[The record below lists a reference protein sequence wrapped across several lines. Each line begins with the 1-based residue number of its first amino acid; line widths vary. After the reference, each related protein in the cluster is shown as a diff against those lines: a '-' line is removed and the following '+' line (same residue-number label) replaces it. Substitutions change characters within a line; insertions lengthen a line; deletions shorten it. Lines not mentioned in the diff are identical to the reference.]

1 MTRTTLH
8 YKAQTIKNRR
18 IFSKKR
24 TRGKRDLTH
33 ILFGCLRYTITG
45 LGIVSIS
52 LTSIMI
58 YKELLQLPW
67 LQVKKIQVEGC
78 VNHTPAEILDIADIR
93 PQVNLLSLN
102 LKQICQQ
109 LESSPWI
116 EKAQVKRTFPDQ
128 LCISISERKP
138 AALINLNQLHLVD
151 HNGVIFKKVE
161 RQEGQGFPI
170 LTGIGWES
178 LMNHKE
184 KYSVLI
190 NEALSLLILFKQKGL
205 HMSYI
210 SEINVNPSL
219 GLTVY
224 TTNNTLQIV
233 LGFAPFKKKCERLY
247 IIMEDLKKKNLTA
260 QKIDLNYKHKA
271 FVKIKE
277 SRKTKKSI

>member
-1 MTRTTLH
+1 MTRTAIH
-8 YKAQTIKNRR
+8 YRTQTIKNRR
-18 IFSKKR
+18 MVLHKR

-33 ILFGCLRYTITG
+33 IFFGCLRYTITG
-45 LGIVSIS
+45 LGIASIS

-128 LCISISERKP
+128 LHISISERKP
-138 AALINLNQLHLVD
+138 AALINLDQLHLVD
-151 HNGVIFKKVE
+151 LHGEIFKKVDP
-161 RQEGQGFPI
+161 QEGQGLPI
-170 LTGIGWES
+170 LTGIDWES
-178 LMNHKE
+178 LMNHKK
-184 KYSVLI
+184 KYTAFI
-190 NEALSLLILFKQKGL
+190 TEALSLLNLFEQKGF
-205 HMSYI
+205 HKSYI
-210 SEINVNPSL
+210 SEININPTL

-233 LGFAPFKKKCERLY
+233 MGFAPFQKKCNRLY
-247 IIMEDLKKKNLTA
+247 VIMDDLNNKNLTA
-260 QKIDLNYKHKA
+260 QKIDLNYQHKA

-277 SRKTKKSI
+277 SSKPKKSI

>member
-1 MTRTTLH
+1 M
-8 YKAQTIKNRR
+8 
-18 IFSKKR
+18 FSNKR

-33 ILFGCLRYTITG
+33 IFFGCLRYTLTG

-58 YKELLQLPW
+58 YKELLRLPW

-78 VNHTPAEILDIADIR
+78 VNHTPAEILDIADIQ

-102 LKQICQQ
+102 LKQICKQ

-128 LCISISERKP
+128 LYISIFERKP
-138 AALINLNQLHLVD
+138 VALINLNQLHLVD
-151 HNGVIFKKVE
+151 HKGAIFKKVDH
-161 RQEGQGFPI
+161 QEGQGLPI
-170 LTGIGWES
+170 VTGIDWES
-178 LMNHKE
+178 LMKHKQ
-184 KYSVLI
+184 KYTLLI
-190 NEALSLLILFKQKGL
+190 NEALSLLSLFKQKGL
-205 HMSYI
+205 DKSYI

-233 LGFAPFKKKCERLY
+233 MGFAPFQKKCNRLY
-247 IIMEDLKKKNLTA
+247 VIMEDLNKKNLTA
-260 QKIDLNYKHKA
+260 QKIDLNYQHKA

-277 SRKTKKSI
+277 SSKPKKSI

>member
-1 MTRTTLH
+1 M
-8 YKAQTIKNRR
+8 
-18 IFSKKR
+18 FSQKR

-33 ILFGCLRYTITG
+33 IFFGCLRYTITG

-58 YKELLQLPW
+58 YKELQQLPW

-78 VNHTPAEILDIADIR
+78 INHTPAEILDIADIR

-128 LCISISERKP
+128 LYISISERKP
-138 AALINLNQLHLVD
+138 AALINLDNLHLVD
-151 HNGVIFKKVE
+151 RNGEIFKEVE
-161 RQEGQGFPI
+161 HQEGQGLPI
-170 LTGIGWES
+170 VTGIDWKS
-178 LMNHKE
+178 LMDHKK
-184 KYSVLI
+184 KYTVLI
-190 NEALSLLILFKQKGL
+190 TEALSLLSLFEQKGFRKAF
-205 HMSYI
+205 I
-210 SEINVNPSL
+210 SEININPTL
-219 GLTVY
+219 GMTVY

-233 LGFAPFKKKCERLY
+233 MGFPPFLKKCNRLY
-247 IIMEDLKKKNLTA
+247 VIMDDLNKKNLTA
-260 QKIDLNYKHKA
+260 QKIDLNYQHKA

-277 SRKTKKSI
+277 SSKPKKSI

>member
-1 MTRTTLH
+1 MVLH
-8 YKAQTIKNRR
+8 
-18 IFSKKR
+18 KR

-33 ILFGCLRYTITG
+33 IFFGCLRYTITG
-45 LGIVSIS
+45 LGIASIS

-58 YKELLQLPW
+58 YKELLQFPW

-128 LCISISERKP
+128 LHISISERKP
-138 AALINLNQLHLVD
+138 AALINLDQLHLVD
-151 HNGVIFKKVE
+151 LHGEIFKKVDP
-161 RQEGQGFPI
+161 QEGQGLPI
-170 LTGIGWES
+170 LTGIDWES
-178 LMNHKE
+178 LMNHKK
-184 KYSVLI
+184 KYTAFI
-190 NEALSLLILFKQKGL
+190 TEALSLLNLFEQKGF
-205 HMSYI
+205 HKSYI
-210 SEINVNPSL
+210 SEININSTL

-233 LGFAPFKKKCERLY
+233 MGFAPFQKKCNRLY
-247 IIMEDLKKKNLTA
+247 VIMDDLNNKNLTA
-260 QKIDLNYKHKA
+260 QKIDLNYQHKA

-277 SRKTKKSI
+277 SSKPKKSI